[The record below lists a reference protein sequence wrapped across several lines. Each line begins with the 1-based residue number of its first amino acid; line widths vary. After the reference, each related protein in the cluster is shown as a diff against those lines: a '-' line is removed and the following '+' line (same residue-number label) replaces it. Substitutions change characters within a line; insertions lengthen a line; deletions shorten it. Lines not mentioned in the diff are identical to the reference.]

1 MRIFRPTYSSFKRV
15 PETGAPSP
23 SYVLVSCA
31 LAALLATGGFRV
43 GLLDIPSAYAEEAT
57 EESTSAQDESE
68 STDETEAPVTGSNP
82 DTSVP
87 DEIDPLTKEVERTS
101 QEYDAANERLAQIE
115 AQIEENEAALAT
127 MREDLPEQQERAASA
142 YRAQYELQ
150 QESPNII
157 ALFLGSQSLQDF
169 IRNFVYLDH
178 IQAHNAAEIERLQ
191 NLKEDLEATQASL
204 DAAREEAATE
214 KESAETA
221 LKAAQEAREERQRRA
236 REEAA
241 RQAAEAAELAAK
253 AEAAREAAEREAA
266 KQAEEANADKDG
278 DEDSDEDTYD
288 PTQDE
293 NYIAPPTETLEPP
306 TADGADWSMGKD
318 AFIAE
323 WGARIDA
330 YLAGSPLSGYGT
342 TFAQA
347 AWNYGVDPRWSPAI
361 SNTESSKGAY
371 CFEPYNA
378 WGWGG
383 GNGWT
388 SWEQAIDAHVRGLA
402 AGYGYTITIANAQ
415 KYCPPNWEKWYI
427 NTSNQMALI

>member
-1 MRIFRPTYSSFKRV
+1 MHIWHACMCLGLS
-15 PETGAPSP
+15 
-23 SYVLVSCA
+23 
-31 LAALLATGGFRV
+31 ALLACS
-43 GLLDIPSAYAEEAT
+43 GLFATPLTARADEEGEAT
-57 EESTSAQDESE
+57 DVVEVSADEAAESGEDTGLESD
-68 STDETEAPVTGSNP
+68 SGEAPVTGSNP
-82 DTSVP
+82 DTEIP
-87 DEIDPLTKEVERTS
+87 EDIDPLTQEVERTS
-101 QEYDAANERLAQIE
+101 QAYDEASARLADIE

-127 MREDLPEQQERAASA
+127 MREELPEQQERAASA
-142 YRAQYELQ
+142 FRAQYELQ

-157 ALFLGSQSLQDF
+157 AMFLGATSLSDF

-178 IQAHNAAEIERLQ
+178 IQARNASEIERLQ
-191 NLKEDLEATQASL
+191 DLKTDLETTQADL
-204 DAAREEAATE
+204 DAAREEAAVE
-214 KESAETA
+214 KEAAETA
-221 LKAAQEAREERQRRA
+221 LKEAQEAREEMQRRA
-236 REEAA
+236 REEAE
-241 RQAAEAAELAAK
+241 RQAAEAAALAAQ
-253 AEAAREAAEREAA
+253 AEAAREAAEKAAAEAA
-266 KQAEEANADKDG
+266 KKDAEEAEAD
-278 DEDSDEDTYD
+278 DEADEEEEYD

-293 NYIAPPTETLEPP
+293 NYIAPPTGALDPP
-306 TADGADWSMGKD
+306 TPDGADWSMGKD

-323 WGARIDA
+323 WGQRIDN

-342 TFAQA
+342 TFAEA

-361 SNTESSKGAY
+361 SNTESTKGTF

-402 AGYGYTITIANAQ
+402 NGYGYTITVANAQ